1 MFSARAVGLL
11 LSVVIFRQ
19 TLLFLITKLQRI
31 FETTIGYA
39 GKHNRL
45 LFGAKCLVPQN
56 LGSFQIADTV
66 AAKESVEVG
75 AVDVDFAA
83 DLGERDDALVT
94 VVLPCLGRDSEQF
107 PSGF

>member
-1 MFSARAVGLL
+1 M
-11 LSVVIFRQ
+11 
-19 TLLFLITKLQRI
+19 
-31 FETTIGYA
+31 
-39 GKHNRL
+39 

-83 DLGERDDALVT
+83 DLGEGDEALVA
-94 VVLPCLGRDSEQF
+94 VVLPRLGGDAKELAPNVIYPRLREVIQVVIRDF
-107 PSGF
+107 GK